1 MFMFGK
7 DEFRL
12 STVQDFVRALHQ
24 VAGSVVV
31 VVDNFEVAAS
41 ADIVGV
47 LAQAV
52 RALPDGAQLCVGTR
66 ALPGSMLARMQI
78 GDGALSFS
86 DSDLCFRL
94 AETVAFFSEFRDLR
108 PEEIAEIHDRTG
120 GWPAAL
126 QGFSLCLR
134 RSTEERRGGEECVSS
149 CRSRWSPDH

>member
-1 MFMFGK
+1 M
-7 DEFRL
+7 DAHSADPAEFLRLLCEAARGLLHPRATRHRERGTIRL

-66 ALPGSMLARMQI
+66 ALPGSMQI
-78 GDGALSFS
+78 GRA
-86 DSDLCFRL
+86 
-94 AETVAFFSEFRDLR
+94 
-108 PEEIAEIHDRTG
+108 
-120 GWPAAL
+120 
-126 QGFSLCLR
+126 
-134 RSTEERRGGEECVSS
+134 S
-149 CRSRWSPDH
+149 CRERGCQYV

>member
-1 MFMFGK
+1 MRIS
-7 DEFRL
+7 DWSSDVCSSDL
-12 STVQDFVRALHQ
+12 
-24 VAGSVVV
+24 
-31 VVDNFEVAAS
+31 
-41 ADIVGV
+41 
-47 LAQAV
+47 V

-120 GWPAAL
+120 GWPAAD
-126 QGFSLCLR
+126 R
-134 RSTEERRGGEECVSS
+134 KSTRLNSS
-149 CRSRWSPDH
+149 H